1 MTNKISSTRWPP
13 STRCSNSRAQ
23 IPGPLLR
30 VTDIGFNIIDLWAYD
45 GLSYE
50 DFVKLENQLRF
61 ALDSVHG
68 ARSNLDAE
76 NGAAQPSGNTI
87 GNERTIQQSLQDTSC
102 AITKRGSLVSWLE
115 SLTYTQRVHLETPFV
130 REFFKNVQSGQDNL
144 ELMTGG

>member
-1 MTNKISSTRWPP
+1 M
-13 STRCSNSRAQ
+13 
-23 IPGPLLR
+23 
-30 VTDIGFNIIDLWAYD
+30 TDIGFNIIDLWAYD

-61 ALDSVHG
+61 ALGSVHG
-68 ARSNLDAE
+68 ARTNLDAE

-144 ELMTGG
+144 ELMTGS